1 MKILN
6 RVLLLSFVVAAFS
19 CGDGQPPVNNDPVEQ
34 PSVDVTQD
42 DEEDILEE
50 DDDEITFVFP
60 SAIEIM
66 AVFKHAGLQYLE
78 DVSHSPKKS
87 EEYNSKFSKA
97 VITGVYTTD
106 LAYSVLNNQN
116 QKAIEYLN
124 TVSKISE
131 GLGINAL
138 AESGDLLKRFESS
151 LGNEEETFEIMTEI
165 QELTDEYV
173 SENDMEGLATLIFSG
188 AWVEGMYIGVMAND
202 DYSKSKISQRVS
214 EQMRILENLLKVLD
228 RSGMDSDEYKKFYA
242 DMKSLNDYY
251 MNLDEVKNREP
262 RKRIV
267 LSVEQL
273 KTIAAKIVKLRTSL
287 V

>member
-1 MKILN
+1 MKIVN
-6 RVLLLSFVVAAFS
+6 KVLLLSLSAIAVS
-19 CGDGQPPVNNDPVEQ
+19 CGGEQQPKTEPAQSTPKEEQ
-34 PSVDVTQD
+34 VIV
-42 DEEDILEE
+42 E
-50 DDDEITFVFP
+50 DDLGEEEEDEITFVFP

-66 AVFKHAGLQYLE
+66 AVFKHAGLQYLD
-78 DVSHSPKKS
+78 DVTHSPGKA

-97 VITGVYTTD
+97 AIAGVYTTD

-131 GLGINAL
+131 SLGINAL
-138 AESGDLLKRFESS
+138 AESGDLVKRFESS
-151 LGNEEETFEIMTEI
+151 LGNEEETFDIMTEI

-173 SENDMEGLATLIFSG
+173 TENDMESLATVIFSG
-188 AWVEGMYIGVMAND
+188 AWIEGMYIGVMAND

-214 EQMRILENLLKVLD
+214 EQMRILENLLKVLK
-228 RSGMDSDEYKKFYA
+228 RNEMDSEDFKAFYA
-242 DMKSLNDYY
+242 NLKELNDYY
-251 MNLDEVKNREP
+251 MNLDEVKNRDR

-273 KTIAAKIVKLRTSL
+273 KTIAAKIVDLRSSL

>member
-1 MKILN
+1 MKIVN
-6 RVLLLSFVVAAFS
+6 RILLLSVSTVVFACGGGQENSTKEPAA
-19 CGDGQPPVNNDPVEQ
+19 PTTEQ
-34 PSVDVTQD
+34 EQT
-42 DEEDILEE
+42 IAE
-50 DDDEITFVFP
+50 DDLGEDEDEITFVFP

-66 AVFKHAGLQYLE
+66 TVFKNAGLQYLD
-78 DVSHSPKKS
+78 DVTHASSKS
-87 EEYNSKFSKA
+87 EEYNSKFKKA
-97 VITGVYTTD
+97 VIAGVYTTD

-138 AESGDLLKRFESS
+138 SESNDILAQFESS
-151 LGNEEETFEIMTEI
+151 LGDEDKTIDVMTEI

-173 SENDMEGLATLIFSG
+173 YENEMEDLATLIFSG
-188 AWVEGMYIGVMAND
+188 AWIEGMYIGVMAND

-214 EQMRILENLLKVLD
+214 EQMRILENLLTVLG
-228 RSGMDSDEYKKFYA
+228 RSKMESEEFKNYYNKL
-242 DMKSLNDYY
+242 SELNNYY
-251 MNLDEVKNREP
+251 LNLDEVKKNRN
-262 RKRIV
+262 RRVV

-273 KTIAAKIVKLRTSL
+273 KTIAASIIDLRTSL